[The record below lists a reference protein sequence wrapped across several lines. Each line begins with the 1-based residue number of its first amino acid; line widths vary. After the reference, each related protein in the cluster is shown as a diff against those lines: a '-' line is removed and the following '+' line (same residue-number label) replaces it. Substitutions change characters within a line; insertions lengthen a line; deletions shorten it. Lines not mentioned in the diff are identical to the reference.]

1 MRSPRPVRIA
11 PSILSADFARLG
23 DEVKALEEGGADWI
37 HVDVM
42 DGRFVPNL
50 TMGPPFVAALQKVAT
65 RPLDCHLMMVEPER
79 WVEPFARAGA
89 HVITVHAEASPHLH
103 RTLQAIRAAGCKA
116 GVALNPHTPED
127 VVRYVLPLLDLVLV
141 MSVNPGFGGQ
151 EFIPE
156 TLSKTAA
163 LRAMIDASGREI
175 ALEIDGGIKLST
187 ARQAA
192 QAGADVLVA
201 GQAVFAGGQYGRAI
215 EALRQDAAS

>member
-1 MRSPRPVRIA
+1 VRSPRPVRIA